1 MCRTF
6 CCLFNKG
13 NKKGEKFETEYNDIV
28 DRGWNVVSKPV
39 YAWIQ
44 IKSDARECLEIR
56 FPSRG
61 MGLGLECVHEK
72 ERAILYGKIHQHFW
86 EPDVKIIRI
95 LVEISKIWTNVC
107 LKVRKIINVVFLNSK
122 QGIIINMENLRIDC
136 FVKQQ
141 KVERLGRR
149 EMFLF
154 TDVSTGFNP
163 ITRLSL
169 RKGG

>member
-39 YAWIQ
+39 YARIQ

-72 ERAILYGKIHQHFW
+72 ERAILYGKFHQHFW

-122 QGIIINMENLRIDC
+122 QGNYYKQNYYKYGKFTNRLFRKTTKSGTIGTKGNVSLYRCIDRI
-136 FVKQQ
+136 
-141 KVERLGRR
+141 
-149 EMFLF
+149 
-154 TDVSTGFNP
+154 
-163 ITRLSL
+163 
-169 RKGG
+169 